1 MASPLRSPVSPPAA
15 VPIAPTEEAW
25 RAMSAAE
32 RERFLIQANE
42 ALSDPLVTMS
52 EGRPHKKAKSRAVDM
67 LGLHFKAMGRAIY
80 LAEEMSAVYPGVKV
94 FTPDVF
100 AVLDVEQPEDDERMA
115 WVVADEGRGL
125 DLALEVLHRGNRKKD
140 LEDNVELYA
149 SLGISEYFIY
159 DRGKQQI
166 HGHRLASPGAR
177 RYQRIVP
184 QSGRYHSTVL
194 GLDLVLQKGS
204 LRFYQGMAELIG
216 SDDLIDR
223 LAGMVES
230 LEAKAEQAEA
240 KIEQAE
246 AKAEQAQAK
255 VEQAQA
261 KAEQA
266 QAKVEQAV
274 ASMRANVLAVL
285 AARGIPVADDARARV
300 MKCDDLALLQHW
312 VVRALSAASVG
323 DIFSDP

>member
-1 MASPLRSPVSPPAA
+1 MVSPLRSLVSPPAA

-52 EGRPHKKAKSRAVDM
+52 EGRPHKKAKSRAADM

-80 LAEEMSAVYPGVKV
+80 LAEDMSAVYPGVKV

-100 AVLDVEQPEDDERMA
+100 TVVDVEQPEDDERMA

-125 DLALEVLHRGNRKKD
+125 DLALEVLHRGNRTKD

-159 DRGKQQI
+159 DRGKQRI

-184 QSGRYHSTVL
+184 QAARYHSTVL
-194 GLDLVLQKGS
+194 GLDLGLQKGS

-223 LAGMVES
+223 LTGVVES
-230 LEAKAEQAEA
+230 LEAKVEQAE
-240 KIEQAE
+240 
-246 AKAEQAQAK
+246 
-255 VEQAQA
+255 
-261 KAEQA
+261 
-266 QAKVEQAV
+266 AKVEQAV
-274 ASMRANVLAVL
+274 ASTRANVLAVL

-300 MKCDDLALLQHW
+300 MECDDLALLQHW

>member
-1 MASPLRSPVSPPAA
+1 MASLPRSAVSPPAA

-32 RERFLIQANE
+32 RERFLIRANE

-100 AVLDVEQPEDDERMA
+100 AVVDVEQPEEDERLA

-140 LEDNVELYA
+140 LEDNVEFYA
-149 SLGISEYFIY
+149 SLGISEYFVY

-166 HGHRLASPGAR
+166 HGHRLVSPGAR

-194 GLDLVLQKGS
+194 GLDLVLQKDS
-204 LRFYQGMAELIG
+204 LRFYLGMAELIG

-223 LAGMVES
+223 LTGMVES

-240 KIEQAE
+240 K
-246 AKAEQAQAK
+246 
-255 VEQAQA
+255 
-261 KAEQA
+261 
-266 QAKVEQAV
+266 VEQAV
-274 ASMRANVLAVL
+274 ASTRANVLAVL
-285 AARGIPVADDARARV
+285 AARGIPDADDARARV
-300 MKCDDLALLQHW
+300 MECNDLALLQRW